1 MQRIRHFFCLRLPDE
16 DKKSMAQVVRISD
29 IVPDDHKRVGCGQQ
43 LAFEIIIKSQ
53 ECYRIQAADC
63 VPAVPLILIQLKE
76 NILKK
81 ITLAVMAIVGLV
93 GATTA
98 FADDEGW
105 YVFGAAGQTT
115 GDNDQSTLDNALS
128 SVKATGFSSSLSTPT
143 VYNLDV
149 GYKFIDY
156 LAIEGGYIGSTD
168 ETYSASGGNISSPV
182 NASAHIRGWT
192 LDAVGI
198 WSLDT
203 QSSLLGKLGVAGI
216 QDKATVTG
224 PGGSASLSGT
234 KTDLTYGLGAERD
247 FANDVLVRLDWDSYM
262 VGDSASSSRGGVWT
276 LGVGYKF

>member
-1 MQRIRHFFCLRLPDE
+1 
-16 DKKSMAQVVRISD
+16 
-29 IVPDDHKRVGCGQQ
+29 
-43 LAFEIIIKSQ
+43 
-53 ECYRIQAADC
+53 
-63 VPAVPLILIQLKE
+63 
-76 NILKK
+76 
-81 ITLAVMAIVGLV
+81 MAIAGLV
-93 GATTA
+93 GATSVY
-98 FADDEGW
+98 ADDEGW

-128 SVKATGFSSSLSTPT
+128 SVEQPGSHPSLSTPT

-149 GYKFIDY
+149 GYQFVENF
-156 LAIEGGYIGSTD
+156 AVEGGYIGSTD

-198 WSLDT
+198 WSLDS
-203 QSSLLGKLGVAGI
+203 QSGLLGKLGVAGI

-224 PGGSASLSGT
+224 PGGTVSLSGT

-247 FANDVLVRLDWDSYM
+247 FDNDVLVRLDWDSYM